1 MSNPLDSDA
10 GTENFDSYDSELR
23 LVLAELNQK
32 NDQISELNGEPRK
45 AAISAAQ
52 RAQDEAQE
60 LVRPPPS
67 PKHLCLRKQQLT
79 QNLLDLLSARP
90 DAHGP

>member
-32 NDQISELNGEPRK
+32 NDQIPELNGEARK
-45 AAISAAQ
+45 AAVSSAQ
-52 RAQDEAQE
+52 RALDEAQE
-60 LVRPPPS
+60 LVSRP
-67 PKHLCLRKQQLT
+67 LVI
-79 QNLLDLLSARP
+79 LSRFA
-90 DAHGP
+90 AN

>member
-60 LVRPPPS
+60 LVRPPPLS
-67 PKHLCLRKQQLT
+67 QTP
-79 QNLLDLLSARP
+79 LSAEATTNTKSP
-90 DAHGP
+90 